1 MFLPCYQQGASDC
14 GYWSLRI
21 AAEISMHRRFT
32 KEESKMFT
40 QFKRQCA
47 KAGSCL
53 SLSTVRFSSSFPD
66 IGVHFNPISAY
77 GGVDDEFISPATIRS
92 MLDKGFV
99 VVLNIQHVKFKADTL
114 VPAPKEDGHNICCY
128 GYDDE
133 HLIFQD
139 SNKYRNKCR
148 KKMRLEYLQKG
159 YNTLVEAGEDLEAR
173 FKVMREETY
182 VTEMYVAD
190 TLKREEPLRK
200 RRLRS
205 HSS

>member
-1 MFLPCYQQGASDC
+1 
-14 GYWSLRI
+14 
-21 AAEISMHRRFT
+21 MHRRFV
-32 KEESKMFT
+32 KEEAKTFT
-40 QFKRQCA
+40 RFKNHCA
-47 KAGSCL
+47 KTGSCL
-53 SLSTVRFSSSFPD
+53 FLSTVRFSSSFPD
-66 IGVHFNPISAY
+66 IGLYFNPISAY
-77 GGVDDEFISPATIRS
+77 GVEEEFVSPNTIRF

-139 SNKYRNKCR
+139 SNKYRKKCR
-148 KKMRLEYLQKG
+148 KTMLFEYLQKG
-159 YNTLVEAGEDLEAR
+159 YDALVESGEDLEAR

-190 TLKREEPLRK
+190 TVQREEPPKK

-205 HSS
+205 HAS